1 MTLKAA
7 YLYGEEWLNELVVYL
22 KGNVDFAA
30 DYIQRELPY
39 LKMIKPEG
47 SFLLWLD
54 FRGTGLTHEEV
65 GDVLVRKAK
74 VALNDGIPFGK
85 EGYGF
90 RRMNI
95 GCPRSILQEG
105 LERIKRACL

>member
-1 MTLKAA
+1 MFTGCQISDSATVTDVTLKAA

-54 FRGTGLTHEEV
+54 FRGTGLTHEEKSAAIAF
-65 GDVLVRKAK
+65 L
-74 VALNDGIPFGK
+74 
-85 EGYGF
+85 
-90 RRMNI
+90 
-95 GCPRSILQEG
+95 SITV
-105 LERIKRACL
+105 I